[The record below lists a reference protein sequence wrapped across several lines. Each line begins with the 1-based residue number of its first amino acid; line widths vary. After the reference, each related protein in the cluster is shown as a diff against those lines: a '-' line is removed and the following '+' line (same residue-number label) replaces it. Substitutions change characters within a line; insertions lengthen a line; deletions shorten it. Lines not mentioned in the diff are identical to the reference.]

1 MLYNKSHKR
10 KINPLACACSII
22 LECACV
28 RVCAY
33 VCFVLV
39 CARVC
44 AYVFMCVYLRA
55 CACVGCALC
64 FVCVCAFTLG
74 SWWYRYLLDW
84 MGLDRDPHL
93 WIETKDLGRIG
104 LVWARIWPN
113 LARFGP
119 FHAVIGLV
127 CLGSRTPF
135 KGNVYGCLKNK

>member
-1 MLYNKSHKR
+1 MR
-10 KINPLACACSII
+10 
-22 LECACV
+22 ACV
-28 RVCAY
+28 CVRMCALCLC
-33 VCFVLV
+33 V
-39 CARVC
+39 R

-55 CACVGCALC
+55 CACVGCVLC
-64 FVCVCAFTLG
+64 VCVCVCAFTLG

>member
-1 MLYNKSHKR
+1 MCVRACVCVCVL
-10 KINPLACACSII
+10 CAC
-22 LECACV
+22 
-28 RVCAY
+28 
-33 VCFVLV
+33 V

-44 AYVFMCVYLRA
+44 VCVYVCVL
-55 CACVGCALC
+55 ACVCVRGLC
-64 FVCVCAFTLG
+64 FVCVCVCAFTLG

-84 MGLDRDPHL
+84 MGLDRDIHL

-104 LVWARIWPN
+104 LVWAQIWPN

-135 KGNVYGCLKNK
+135 KGNVYGCFKKKTSFLTLT